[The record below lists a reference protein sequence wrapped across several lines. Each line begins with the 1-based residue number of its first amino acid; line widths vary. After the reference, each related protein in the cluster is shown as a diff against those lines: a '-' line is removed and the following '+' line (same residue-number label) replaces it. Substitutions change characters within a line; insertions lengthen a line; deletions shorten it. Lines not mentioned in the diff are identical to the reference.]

1 MTMEN
6 LERIDRKATFES
18 VLERANA
25 IQSKCHDYK
34 IKADD
39 IRMTND
45 LKLKFNDQE
54 LALSNLATG
63 HLCGKLNVPSR
74 YFSRLVESK
83 NNLLAADN
91 INCWLDGNN
100 KTLFL
105 REYENH
111 IRGVLSGSYSVYDAP
126 EILTTVAEVFD
137 PEKFKLKG
145 SFINEERLHLRL
157 VENQMLDIEGEDLFA
172 GVTIDSSDVGRSGL
186 RVKFFIY
193 KQVCTNGLVI
203 AKSAAKLFKQK
214 HIGITH
220 DDFAKDL
227 KEGLEKFYDIK
238 EKIVES
244 IKETNKIP
252 VSKDLEE
259 LIEEIKERTTLS
271 TQAAEKVVELM
282 NVKYAP
288 TRWGLINGIT
298 EVAQEFTLETRLQLE
313 EIAGEMLVA

>member
-1 MTMEN
+1 MRQMEN
-6 LERIDRKATFES
+6 LEKINTALTFDSIVAKANE
-18 VLERANA
+18 
-25 IQSKCHDYK
+25 IQKKCLDYK
-34 IKADD
+34 VKAES
-39 IRMTND
+39 IRMDDQLN
-45 LKLKFNDQE
+45 LVFQYSKLP
-54 LALSNLATG
+54 LSSFAAG
-63 HLCGKLNVPSR
+63 ELCGKLSVPSR
-74 YFSRLVESK
+74 YFSRLADADPI
-83 NNLLAADN
+83 LAAAN
-91 INCWLDGNN
+91 INCWLVDD
-100 KTLFL
+100 KRTLFL
-105 REYENH
+105 RQYENH
-111 IRGVLSGSYSVYDAP
+111 IRGVLSGSYSVYDTP
-126 EILTTVAEVFD
+126 EILQAVNEVFGSNH
-137 PEKFKLKG
+137 FRIKG

-157 VENQMLDIEGEDLFA
+157 VENQMLDIDGEDLFA
-172 GVTIDSSDVGRSGL
+172 GVTIDSSDIGRSGL

-220 DDFAKDL
+220 EDFTKGL
-227 KEGLEKFYDIK
+227 KEGLKTFYTLKD
-238 EKIVES
+238 KIVES

-252 VSKDLEE
+252 VAQDIDD

-313 EIAGEMLVA
+313 EIAGNMLV

>member
-6 LERIDRKATFES
+6 LERINTAATFES
-18 VLERANA
+18 VMKKAED

-34 IKADD
+34 VKVDD
-39 IRMTND
+39 IRMGND
-45 LKLKFNDQE
+45 LKLRFGDHE
-54 LALSNLATG
+54 LGLTNLAAG

-74 YFSRLVESK
+74 YFSRLVESGNK
-83 NNLLAADN
+83 FLAADN
-91 INCWLDGNN
+91 INCWLEGD
-100 KTLFL
+100 KRTFFL
-105 REYENH
+105 REYAGE

-126 EILTTVAEVFD
+126 EILATVAEVFD
-137 PEKFKLKG
+137 PSNFKIKG

-157 VENQMLDIEGEDLFA
+157 VENKMLDIDGEDLFA

-186 RVKFFIY
+186 RVRFFIW

-220 DDFAKDL
+220 DDFAKGL
-227 KEGLEKFYDIK
+227 KEGLETFYTLKD
-238 EKIVES
+238 KITES

-252 VSKDLEE
+252 VSQDIDD
-259 LIEEIKERTTLS
+259 LIEEIKDKTKLS
-271 TQAAEKVVELM
+271 DKAAEKVIELM

-288 TRWGLINGIT
+288 TKWGLINGIT
-298 EVAQEFTLETRLQLE
+298 EVAQDFTLETRLQLE
-313 EIAGEMLVA
+313 EIAGSMLA